1 MGEDRSHTGGAVGLL
16 QAACMSELRSMLI
29 YGNCLDYA
37 DHGRGA
43 RTYASGNGPHAVYGA
58 GTEGGILSGGKT
70 ADGSDLKGIK
80 TSDIVT
86 KESFENAIMVHAAI
100 SGSTNATMHLPAI
113 AHEFGFE
120 ISADTFDRLHRGAH
134 YLLNIRPSGDWPA
147 QYFLLCRRCA
157 ACHGRDQEH
166 ASSGC
171 DDSDR
176 QDSGRKPGGT

>member
-16 QAACMSELRSMLI
+16 QAACMSELRSMFI

-58 GTEGGILSGGKT
+58 GTEGRHPMQAGKQLM
-70 ADGSDLKGIK
+70 DLISKGIK

-100 SGSTNATMHLPAI
+100 SGSTNAN
-113 AHEFGFE
+113 
-120 ISADTFDRLHRGAH
+120 D
-134 YLLNIRPSGDWPA
+134 
-147 QYFLLCRRCA
+147 
-157 ACHGRDQEH
+157 
-166 ASSGC
+166 ASSGDC
-171 DDSDR
+171 A
-176 QDSGRKPGGT
+176 